1 MQLGQLITGFPV
13 RRTRNKTMETVKTIS
28 ERSNKRGTK
37 RTTMD
42 KMFREQNNNKKPSR
56 IKIMEVY
63 DFPKQ
68 FLLRSEVLS
77 DPEDYV
83 TIDSEDRTQRSK
95 SRLKSGRLRPKLP
108 DKHSDYLD
116 LDFMM
121 PTQVREILLEE
132 GLSKEVIDS
141 TLGVDEKQH
150 RKIMQLTLLAE
161 KYKRFPQECKTT
173 STTDIKPKTFHSLY
187 HEQDQIGCKS
197 CSDVRARQER
207 RNTRTRPWK
216 ETNIPDTMSSNEETN
231 ESSGEKVE
239 ETFFLTDAEKIRWSA
254 DQEEERVLM
263 GNHFDPPRVVLI
275 SSKVPKKHLIPKLFH
290 DNKRILQIV
299 YDFDTWSF
307 SDINDAIQ
315 KRLDSVKPACKAKSV
330 ILFCQGGSGFLYLLR
345 KYVVTP
351 QKMHKESYQDVR
363 EFWKRLGS
371 QISKL
376 CQGESKINIVCKNVS
391 EGRQGKEVIRSIQR
405 LVHSDMVKV
414 EVVDNTNEQG
424 LKILDL
430 YFNVDRFNL
439 WSESM
444 DDSDNEIDFSILDEK
459 SKNCQIDDD
468 KDIPRTISSL
478 AAEVENE
485 SS

>member
-13 RRTRNKTMETVKTIS
+13 RRTRNKTMETVRTIS

-132 GLSKEVIDS
+132 GLSKDVIDS

-161 KYKRFPQECKTT
+161 K
-173 STTDIKPKTFHSLY
+173 
-187 HEQDQIGCKS
+187 
-197 CSDVRARQER
+197 
-207 RNTRTRPWK
+207 
-216 ETNIPDTMSSNEETN
+216 
-231 ESSGEKVE
+231 
-239 ETFFLTDAEKIRWSA
+239 
-254 DQEEERVLM
+254 
-263 GNHFDPPRVVLI
+263 
-275 SSKVPKKHLIPKLFH
+275 
-290 DNKRILQIV
+290 
-299 YDFDTWSF
+299 
-307 SDINDAIQ
+307 
-315 KRLDSVKPACKAKSV
+315 
-330 ILFCQGGSGFLYLLR
+330 
-345 KYVVTP
+345 
-351 QKMHKESYQDVR
+351 
-363 EFWKRLGS
+363 
-371 QISKL
+371 
-376 CQGESKINIVCKNVS
+376 
-391 EGRQGKEVIRSIQR
+391 
-405 LVHSDMVKV
+405 
-414 EVVDNTNEQG
+414 
-424 LKILDL
+424 
-430 YFNVDRFNL
+430 
-439 WSESM
+439 
-444 DDSDNEIDFSILDEK
+444 
-459 SKNCQIDDD
+459 
-468 KDIPRTISSL
+468 
-478 AAEVENE
+478 
-485 SS
+485 